1 MKVMSR
7 TNRIMK
13 LVMNFRS
20 ISDVFS
26 RKINKKPCL
35 YQQGQLFYM
44 ECLISALVVPL
55 GLLPEEQVEYSLDGR
70 LDHAIE

>member
-1 MKVMSR
+1 MA
-7 TNRIMK
+7 
-13 LVMNFRS
+13 LVMIFRS
-20 ISDVFS
+20 ISEVFS

-55 GLLPEEQVEYSLDGR
+55 GLLLERQVGYSLDVR
-70 LDHAIE
+70 LDHGIESRLILE